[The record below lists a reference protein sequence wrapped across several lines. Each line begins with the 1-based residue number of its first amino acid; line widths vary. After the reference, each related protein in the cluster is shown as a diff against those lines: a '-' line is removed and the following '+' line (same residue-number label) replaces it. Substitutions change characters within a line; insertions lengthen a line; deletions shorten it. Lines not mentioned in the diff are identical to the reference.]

1 MANKKQKQTA
11 KASAA
16 KIYARINGISLYGK
30 FCTVL
35 FTDTAIEL
43 HTTSTWL
50 FILCAWMGVMI
61 MMFFGIL
68 IGNYWVLAVLS
79 IIGGVGGALLVW
91 NLYTGKC
98 VQMFEYKEI
107 ASFVLDRADCT
118 LNLKNNQ
125 MHTLRMMPKR
135 QLKFIKTLHDVL
147 EEHTTYTLQKR
158 SNYFR
163 MEEKNSEKEN

>member
-1 MANKKQKQTA
+1 MVNPKRKKTK
-11 KASAA
+11 KEPS

-35 FTDTAIEL
+35 LTDTAIEL
-43 HTTSTWL
+43 HTTSAWL

-61 MMFFGIL
+61 MMFLGIL

-79 IIGGVGGALLVW
+79 VIGGIGGALLVW

-98 VQMFEYKEI
+98 VQTFEYKDI
-107 ASFVLDRADCT
+107 VSFVLDRADCT
-118 LNLKNNQ
+118 LNLNNNE

-135 QLKFIKTLHDVL
+135 QMKFMETFHDVL
-147 EEHTTYTLQKR
+147 EKHTVYTLQKR

-163 MEEKNSEKEN
+163 VEAKNSEKEN